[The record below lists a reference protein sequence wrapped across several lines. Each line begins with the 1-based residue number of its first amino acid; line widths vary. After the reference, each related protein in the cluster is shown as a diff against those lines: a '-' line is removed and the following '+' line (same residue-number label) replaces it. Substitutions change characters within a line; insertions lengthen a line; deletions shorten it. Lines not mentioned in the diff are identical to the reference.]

1 MAENAMT
8 PADMG
13 AVLGNRW
20 GGYPYGGNGFAQK
33 QFKTKCNRA
42 LITKTLWQTKEKSW
56 AQQTKYI
63 TI

>member
-20 GGYPYGGNGFAQK
+20 GGYPYGASDGFG
-33 QFKTKCNRA
+33 FGGGCGCGF
-42 LITKTLWQTKEKSW
+42 
-56 AQQTKYI
+56 
-63 TI
+63 